1 MKKWTKWDNYLF
13 KATKPVWDELCSVD
27 CNPDV
32 IPFALADA
40 CEIGFNK
47 GFTAALI
54 VAGVTGV
61 GVFIGAKVTK
71 HFIDKKK

>member
-1 MKKWTKWDNYLF
+1 MKSRDKYLF
-13 KATKPVWDELCSVD
+13 KVTKPVWDELCSVD
-27 CNPDV
+27 CNPDI

-54 VAGVTGV
+54 VAGVTSV
-61 GVFIGAKVTK
+61 GAFIGGTVAK
-71 HFIDKKK
+71 HFIDKKKK

>member
-1 MKKWTKWDNYLF
+1 MKKWDNYLF
-13 KATKPVWDELCSVD
+13 KVTKPVWDELCLAD
-27 CNPDV
+27 CNPDI

-54 VAGVTGV
+54 VASLTGA

>member
-1 MKKWTKWDNYLF
+1 MKKWDNYLF
-13 KATKPVWDELCSVD
+13 KATKPVWDELCSAD
-27 CNPDV
+27 CNPDI

-47 GFTAALI
+47 GFTAALV

-61 GVFIGAKVTK
+61 GVFIGTKVTK